1 MYNDIIIEIL
11 PFPVKFA
18 KEETVSKK
26 KRRKL
31 KIQQIDFIVL
41 KKIVKWHDL

>member
-1 MYNDIIIEIL
+1 MYNEIIIEIL

-26 KRRKL
+26 REEN
-31 KIQQIDFIVL
+31 
-41 KKIVKWHDL
+41 

>member
-26 KRRKL
+26 E
-31 KIQQIDFIVL
+31 
-41 KKIVKWHDL
+41 KKIKNTTNGLYCFLKNS